1 MNSVFSLYT
10 GGAKATTETQ
20 RRQRVMCIQGIEP
33 SLTPSKEKHTQTHTQ
48 KNPTKKQKPSCWGA
62 GSWEDKVESQV
73 GVRWWEVLNARQ
85 EFRHYPQDGGENPR
99 FRTGRVKISLEGWIT
114 VAVGGEK
121 SEANSSE
128 NITLCT
134 YKLNKT
140 WVGAITVE
148 TKGQK

>member
-20 RRQRVMCIQGIEP
+20 RRQRVMCIHGIEP
-33 SLTPSKEKHTQTHTQ
+33 SLTPWKETHTQ
-48 KNPTKKQKPSCWGA
+48 RKPTKKNQKPSCWGA

-73 GVRWWEVLNARQ
+73 GVRWLKVLNARQ
-85 EFRHYPQDGGENPR
+85 EFRHYSQDGGENPR
-99 FRTGRVKISLEGWIT
+99 FCTGRVKISLEGWIT
-114 VAVGGEK
+114 VAGGGEK

-140 WVGAITVE
+140 WVGAIKVE